1 MLTSHL
7 SLRSPVPWA
16 LNPCEATISKETKT
30 GRLRGAGS
38 WGCREI
44 ARIREHGRE
53 TRKMEIREKTGNGIR
68 K

>member
-7 SLRSPVPWA
+7 SLRSHVPWA
-16 LNPCEATISKETKT
+16 LNPREATISKETKP
-30 GRLRGAGS
+30 GRLRRAGS

-44 ARIREHGRE
+44 ASIREHEWE
-53 TRKMEIREKTGNGIR
+53 TGKMEIREKRGNGMR

>member
-7 SLRSPVPWA
+7 SLRSHVPWA
-16 LNPCEATISKETKT
+16 LNPREATISKETQT
-30 GRLRGAGS
+30 GRLRRAGS

-44 ARIREHGRE
+44 ARIREHERE
-53 TRKMEIREKTGNGIR
+53 TRKMETREKRGNGIR